1 MESALQLELQNLKG
15 LPFIA
20 GIIWFGLLGICL
32 LAIAIVLIRKKLKS
46 KEPKHQLNSEKKKS
60 KPKGF

>member
-32 LAIAIVLIRKKLKS
+32 LAIAIYLIRKKLK
-46 KEPKHQLNSEKKKS
+46 PKSARDQPKIPKKNN

>member
-32 LAIAIVLIRKKLKS
+32 LAIAIVLIRKKLNLEES
-46 KEPKHQLNSEKKKS
+46 RTHLNYKKKKS

>member
-32 LAIAIVLIRKKLKS
+32 LAIAIVLIRKKIKPEES
-46 KEPKHQLNSEKKKS
+46 RNQLNSKKKKS
-60 KPKGF
+60 KAKGF

>member
-32 LAIAIVLIRKKLKS
+32 LAIAIVLIRKKLKP
-46 KEPKHQLNSEKKKS
+46 KESRNQLNISGNRQ

>member
-1 MESALQLELQNLKG
+1 MKSALQLELQNLKG

-32 LAIAIVLIRKKLKS
+32 LAIAIVLIRKRLKPEES
-46 KEPKHQLNSEKKKS
+46 RNQLNSPKKKT

>member
-1 MESALQLELQNLKG
+1 MESALQLQLQDLKG

-32 LAIAIVLIRKKLKS
+32 LAIAIVLIRKKLKPEES
-46 KEPKHQLNSEKKKS
+46 RNQNNSPRNKN

>member
-32 LAIAIVLIRKKLKS
+32 LAIAIVLIRKKIKPEES
-46 KEPKHQLNSEKKKS
+46 TDQVNSSIKKR

>member
-32 LAIAIVLIRKKLKS
+32 LAIAIVLIRKKLKP
-46 KEPKHQLNSEKKKS
+46 KESRNQFNSKKKKG

>member
-1 MESALQLELQNLKG
+1 MESALQLQLHDMHG

-32 LAIAIVLIRKKLKS
+32 LAIAIVLIRKKFNPEES
-46 KEPKHQLNSEKKKS
+46 RNQLNSKKKKS

>member
-32 LAIAIVLIRKKLKS
+32 LAIAIVLIRKKLKP
-46 KEPKHQLNSEKKKS
+46 KELRNQINIPKKKS

>member
-32 LAIAIVLIRKKLKS
+32 LAIAIVLIRKKIKPEES
-46 KEPKHQLNSEKKKS
+46 RNQLNSKKKKS